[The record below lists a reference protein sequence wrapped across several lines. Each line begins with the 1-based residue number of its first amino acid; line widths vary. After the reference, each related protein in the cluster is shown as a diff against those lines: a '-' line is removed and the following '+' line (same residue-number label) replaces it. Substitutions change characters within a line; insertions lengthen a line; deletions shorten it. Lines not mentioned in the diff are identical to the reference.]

1 MSVAAPGP
9 APRACIVG
17 WPVKH
22 SRSPLIHGHWLETL
36 GLAGSYGR
44 EEVSPEAFPS
54 FLKTLQAR
62 GYAGCNV
69 TVPHKE
75 AAYRTVEVATDR
87 ARALEVV
94 NTVWFENGVLYGDN
108 TDIVGFVS
116 SLDADAPGWA
126 DAAGHALVLGAGGA
140 ARAIVA
146 GLLDHKVGLVT
157 ILNRTR
163 DRAETLARFFGERV
177 RAARWEDLSELLPS
191 VDLLVNATSLGM
203 TGQPALD
210 VSLEGL
216 RPGAVVT
223 DAVYVPLETPLLR
236 EARAR
241 GARTVD
247 GLGMLL
253 HQAASGFEHWF
264 GRLPEVT
271 PELRALV
278 VADIEKSRPA

>member
-1 MSVAAPGP
+1 MSAAPAAP

-22 SRSPLIHGHWLETL
+22 SRSPLIHGHWLQTL
-36 GLAGSYGR
+36 GLSGSYGR

-62 GYAGCNV
+62 GYVGCNV

-75 AAYRTVEVATDR
+75 AAYRTVEVAT
-87 ARALEVV
+87 ARAQALEAV
-94 NTVWFENGVLYGDN
+94 NTVWIENGVLHGDN
-108 TDIVGFVS
+108 TDIVGFVA
-116 SLDADAPGWA
+116 SLDADAPGWS
-126 DAAGHALVLGAGGA
+126 DRTGHALVLGAGGA

-146 GLLDHKVGLVT
+146 GLLDRNVGLVT

-163 DRAETLARFFGERV
+163 DRSEFLAQFFGKRTQ
-177 RAARWEDLSELLPS
+177 AARWEDLPQLSPS
-191 VDLLVNATSLGM
+191 ADLLVNATSLGM
-203 TGQPALD
+203 TGQPPLD
-210 VSLEGL
+210 VSLDGL
-216 RPGAVVT
+216 KPGALVT
-223 DAVYVPLETPLLR
+223 DAVYAPLETQLLR
-236 EARAR
+236 DARHT
-241 GARTVD
+241 GAHTVD

-278 VADIEKSRPA
+278 AADIEKSHPR